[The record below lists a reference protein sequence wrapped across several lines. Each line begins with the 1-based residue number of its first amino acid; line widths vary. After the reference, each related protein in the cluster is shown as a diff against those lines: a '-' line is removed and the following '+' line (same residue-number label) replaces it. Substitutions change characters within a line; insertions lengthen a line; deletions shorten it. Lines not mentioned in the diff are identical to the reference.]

1 MVESI
6 FLTDSRRD
14 VLEGTTDLTDQS
26 LYNAKSRIRT
36 RARLAIGE
44 LIEVAASS
52 EIDND
57 DIFTEQQMQVL
68 ISNLLFGSG
77 GLMGDDVADDLPEAW
92 DPDPE
97 YASNIYTILNTQTRK
112 FERRH
117 MSGLD
122 IPDEWDH
129 EG

>member
-1 MVESI
+1 MVENI

-14 VLEGTTDLTDQS
+14 VLEGTSDLTDQS

-36 RARLAIGE
+36 RARLALEE

-52 EIDND
+52 EIDNAD
-57 DIFTEQQMQVL
+57 VFTEQEIKQLV
-68 ISNLLFGSG
+68 SLLLHGDG
-77 GLMGDDVADDLPEAW
+77 GLIGGDVADNLPEAW

-97 YASNIYTILNTQTRK
+97 YALSLYTALSAQLGQ

-117 MSGLD
+117 EEGLD
-122 IPDEWDH
+122 AES

>member
-1 MVESI
+1 MVEKV

-14 VLEGTTDLTDQS
+14 VLKGTSDLTDQS

-36 RARLAIGE
+36 RARLALDE
-44 LIEVAASS
+44 LIEVAASD
-52 EIDND
+52 EIDNA
-57 DIFTEQQMQVL
+57 DIFTEQQIQVL

-77 GLMGDDVADDLPEAW
+77 GLIGGDVAGNLPEAW

-97 YASNIYTILNTQTRK
+97 YAHSVYTTLNTQLRQ

-117 MSGLD
+117 MEDLD
-122 IPDEWDH
+122 TPDEWTD
-129 EG
+129 E